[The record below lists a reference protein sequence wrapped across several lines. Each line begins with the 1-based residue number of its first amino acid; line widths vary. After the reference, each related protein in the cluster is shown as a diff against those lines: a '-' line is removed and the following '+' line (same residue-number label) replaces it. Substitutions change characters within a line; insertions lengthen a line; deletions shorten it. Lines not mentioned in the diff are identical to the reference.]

1 MKEKELTAVEW
12 LYQHLF
18 PKQLDGFSEEEWSKI
33 DVAFQQAKEMEKE
46 QIIKTEDYL
55 LVVDKN
61 EWDGN
66 NVLAE
71 TKLLD
76 KNLTIYNFKPNK
88 GDRKI
93 LAHLPLDEAPYLD
106 GVDILPK
113 IEDEVYRLSTEFCI
127 KKEGRP
133 KDLTIGF
140 IEGYNKAKETYKY
153 TEEDLRKAFQ
163 AGEARWGTNGL
174 IDTEPNEDEF
184 IKSINQP
191 KLPIAFEC
199 EMEVKEIENAAEVL
213 NVLIPKKSP
222 NSEER
227 TEWVGKYLF

>member
-1 MKEKELTAVEW
+1 MKQE
-12 LYQHLF
+12 
-18 PKQLDGFSEEEWSKI
+18 
-33 DVAFQQAKEMEKE
+33 
-46 QIIKTEDYL
+46 IIKTEDYL

-76 KNLTIYNFKPNK
+76 KNLTIHNFQPNK

-93 LAHLPLDEAPYLD
+93 LAHLPLHEAPYLD

-140 IEGYNKAKETYKY
+140 IEGYNKSKETYKY
-153 TEEDLRKAFQ
+153 TEEDLRKAIDM
-163 AGEARWGTNGL
+163 ATTCKHEGTLLFFNA
-174 IDTEPNEDEF
+174 NE
-184 IKSINQP
+184 IIQYLQQSK
-191 KLPIAFEC
+191 
-199 EMEVKEIENAAEVL
+199 
-213 NVLIPKKSP
+213 IPKYFEVETITMNKGYTDKSDYP
-222 NSEER
+222 YQEVGIPKTITNSEGR